1 MSAAHFEYRRADPVT
16 ASQKEKKSQRERLE
30 ARESTI
36 LAAATAVF
44 VDMGVD
50 GARMADIAAKAD
62 IAEGTLYLYYKNKQ
76 ALLHEVVEAF
86 WANLTDGA
94 EQAVDPALPMRE
106 QLHQLASYHL
116 MALLNQFDVVGLT
129 YRARL
134 RHGEPEQQLGPI
146 RGYVRVFD
154 RLVERGTD
162 RGEIQPALP
171 LWQLRDLFYGWLE
184 FSARTLL
191 LRGEGFDQTLID
203 NLVMLIFTAQNQRT
217 ETSRADKTATTSA
230 PNLEQEILKRLSAI
244 EQKLS

>member
-1 MSAAHFEYRRADPVT
+1 
-16 ASQKEKKSQRERLE
+16 
-30 ARESTI
+30 
-36 LAAATAVF
+36 
-44 VDMGVD
+44 MGVD

-94 EQAVDPALPMRE
+94 EQAVDPTLPMRE

-154 RLVERGTD
+154 RLGERGTD

-203 NLVMLIFTAQNQRT
+203 NLVMLILTAQNQRT
-217 ETSRADKTATTSA
+217 ETTRADRAATTNA
-230 PNLEQEILKRLSAI
+230 PNLEQEILNRLSAI

>member
-1 MSAAHFEYRRADPVT
+1 MT

-203 NLVMLIFTAQNQRT
+203 NLVMLILTAQNQRT
-217 ETSRADKTATTSA
+217 ETPRGDKTATTSA

>member
-1 MSAAHFEYRRADPVT
+1 MT

-50 GARMADIAAKAD
+50 GTRMADIAAKAD

-76 ALLHEVVEAF
+76 ALLHQVVEAF
-86 WANLTDGA
+86 WANLTHGA

-154 RLVERGTD
+154 HLIERGTD
-162 RGEIQPALP
+162 RGEIQLMLP

-184 FSARTLL
+184 FSARTLM
-191 LRGEGFDQTLID
+191 LRGEGFDQSLID
-203 NLVMLIFTAQNQRT
+203 NLVTLILTPPAQGVRAT
-217 ETSRADKTATTSA
+217 EPDKAAATNS
-230 PNLEQEILKRLSAI
+230 PNLEQEILNRLSAI

>member
-1 MSAAHFEYRRADPVT
+1 MT

-50 GARMADIAAKAD
+50 GTRMADIAAKAD

-76 ALLHEVVEAF
+76 ALLHQVVEAF
-86 WANLTDGA
+86 WANLTHGA

-154 RLVERGTD
+154 HLIERGTD
-162 RGEIQPALP
+162 RGEIQLMLP

-184 FSARTLL
+184 FSARTLM
-191 LRGEGFDQTLID
+191 LRGEGFDQSLID
-203 NLVMLIFTAQNQRT
+203 NLVTLILTPPAQGV
-217 ETSRADKTATTSA
+217 RAAEPDKAAATNS
-230 PNLEQEILKRLSAI
+230 PNLEQEILNRLSAI

>member
-1 MSAAHFEYRRADPVT
+1 VT

-62 IAEGTLYLYYKNKQ
+62 IAEGTLYLYYRNKQ

>member
-1 MSAAHFEYRRADPVT
+1 MT

-230 PNLEQEILKRLSAI
+230 PNLEQEILNRLSAI

>member
-1 MSAAHFEYRRADPVT
+1 MT

-203 NLVMLIFTAQNQRT
+203 NLVMLILTAQNQRT
-217 ETSRADKTATTSA
+217 ETYRADKTATTSA

>member
-1 MSAAHFEYRRADPVT
+1 
-16 ASQKEKKSQRERLE
+16 
-30 ARESTI
+30 
-36 LAAATAVF
+36 
-44 VDMGVD
+44 MGVD

-203 NLVMLIFTAQNQRT
+203 NLVTLILTAQNQRI
-217 ETSRADKTATTSA
+217 ETTRADKAATTNA
-230 PNLEQEILKRLSAI
+230 PNLEQEILNRLSAI
-244 EQKLS
+244 EEKLS

>member
-1 MSAAHFEYRRADPVT
+1 VT

>member
-1 MSAAHFEYRRADPVT
+1 
-16 ASQKEKKSQRERLE
+16 
-30 ARESTI
+30 
-36 LAAATAVF
+36 
-44 VDMGVD
+44 
-50 GARMADIAAKAD
+50 
-62 IAEGTLYLYYKNKQ
+62 
-76 ALLHEVVEAF
+76 
-86 WANLTDGA
+86 
-94 EQAVDPALPMRE
+94 
-106 QLHQLASYHL
+106 
-116 MALLNQFDVVGLT
+116 LLNQFDVVGLT

-203 NLVMLIFTAQNQRT
+203 NLVMLILTAQNQRT

>member
-1 MSAAHFEYRRADPVT
+1 MT

>member
-1 MSAAHFEYRRADPVT
+1 
-16 ASQKEKKSQRERLE
+16 
-30 ARESTI
+30 
-36 LAAATAVF
+36 
-44 VDMGVD
+44 
-50 GARMADIAAKAD
+50 MADIAAKAD

-203 NLVMLIFTAQNQRT
+203 NLVMLILTAQNQRT

-230 PNLEQEILKRLSAI
+230 PNLEQEILNRLSAI

>member
-1 MSAAHFEYRRADPVT
+1 MT

-129 YRARL
+129 YRTRL

-203 NLVMLIFTAQNQRT
+203 NLVMLILTAQNQRT

-230 PNLEQEILKRLSAI
+230 PNLEQEILNRLSAI

>member
-203 NLVMLIFTAQNQRT
+203 NLVMLILTAQNQRT
-217 ETSRADKTATTSA
+217 ETYRADKTATTSA

>member
-1 MSAAHFEYRRADPVT
+1 MT

-36 LAAATAVF
+36 LSAATAVF

-86 WANLTDGA
+86 WAILTDGA

-203 NLVMLIFTAQNQRT
+203 NLVMLILTAQNQRT
-217 ETSRADKTATTSA
+217 ETSRGDKTATTSA

>member
-1 MSAAHFEYRRADPVT
+1 MT

-76 ALLHEVVEAF
+76 ALLHQVVEAF
-86 WANLTDGA
+86 WANLTHGA

>member
-94 EQAVDPALPMRE
+94 QQAVDPALPMRE

>member
-203 NLVMLIFTAQNQRT
+203 NLVMLILTAQNQRT

>member
-1 MSAAHFEYRRADPVT
+1 MT

-94 EQAVDPALPMRE
+94 QQAVDPALPMRE

>member
-1 MSAAHFEYRRADPVT
+1 VT

-50 GARMADIAAKAD
+50 GTRMADIAAKAD

-76 ALLHEVVEAF
+76 ALLHQVVEAF
-86 WANLTDGA
+86 WANLTHGA

-154 RLVERGTD
+154 RLIERGTD
-162 RGEIQPALP
+162 RGEIQLMLP

-184 FSARTLL
+184 FSARTLM
-191 LRGEGFDQTLID
+191 LRGEGFDQSLID
-203 NLVMLIFTAQNQRT
+203 NLVTLILTPPKQGVEAAK
-217 ETSRADKTATTSA
+217 ADKDAASNTT
-230 PNLEQEILKRLSAI
+230 NLEQEILNRLSAI

>member
-1 MSAAHFEYRRADPVT
+1 VT
-16 ASQKEKKSQRERLE
+16 ASQEEKKSQRERLE

-162 RGEIQPALP
+162 RGEIKPALP

-203 NLVMLIFTAQNQRT
+203 NLVMLILTAQNQRA

-230 PNLEQEILKRLSAI
+230 PNLEQEILNRLSAI

>member
-1 MSAAHFEYRRADPVT
+1 VT

-76 ALLHEVVEAF
+76 ALLHEVVDAF

-203 NLVMLIFTAQNQRT
+203 NLVMLILTAQNQRT
-217 ETSRADKTATTSA
+217 ETSRGDKTATTSA

>member
-1 MSAAHFEYRRADPVT
+1 MT

-203 NLVMLIFTAQNQRT
+203 NLVMLILTAQNQRT